1 MRDGRNSGLVEV
13 AKKLL
18 ESHGRGQVK
27 LTANDVA
34 NARDTIAKGQSGKV
48 RTASE
53 LLIALGDP
61 ECPPEYP
68 PSPELFRECRWALG
82 MTQKKLAWELGSSGR
97 TGQTVASIERGDR
110 RANRSHR
117 LLLRVLLRK
126 LESAQLAK
134 RL

>member
-34 NARDTIAKGQSGKV
+34 NARDTIAKSQSGKV
-48 RTASE
+48 RRASE

-61 ECPPEYP
+61 ECPPECP
-68 PSPELFRECRWALG
+68 PSPELFRECRWALQ

-97 TGQTVASIERGDR
+97 TGQTVAAIERGDR
-110 RANRSHR
+110 RASRGHR